1 MNHQEA
7 TELAAVEKYLLDEL
21 SPAVR
26 DAFEEHFFCCP
37 ECSAD
42 LRATAAFLEAAKRE
56 LRGGRVIR
64 PARGT
69 VRNAW
74 FGFLAK
80 PAFVFSALASLLV
93 IIAYQNIVVFPP
105 RSTAEVVGPINPEI
119 MPSLSLVGG
128 NSRSTA
134 ATPTI
139 AVGNAQSFIMSVD
152 IPTNEQFAGYVCVL
166 KSASGSIH
174 WTLPIPA
181 QLAKDTVYI
190 RVPVTKEL
198 GGNFTLVV
206 QGLNNGAAGESAIEL
221 AHYRFT
227 LKNHE

>member
-56 LRGGRVIR
+56 LRGARMIG
-64 PARGT
+64 PAR
-69 VRNAW
+69 VAARNTW

-80 PAFVFSALASLLV
+80 PAFLFSSLASLLV

-105 RSTAEVVGPINPEI
+105 RSTAEAAGPINPEI

-128 NSRSTA
+128 NSRSIA

-139 AVGNAQSFIMSVD
+139 AVGNARSFIMSVD
-152 IPTNEQFAGYVCVL
+152 IPTNGQFASYVCVL

-174 WTLPIPA
+174 WTLSIPT

-190 RVPVTKEL
+190 RVPVTKGL
-198 GGNFTLVV
+198 GGDFTLVLR
-206 QGLNNGAAGESAIEL
+206 GLNNGAAGQSAIEL
-221 AHYRFT
+221 ANYRFT

>member
-7 TELAAVEKYLLDEL
+7 TELAVVEKYLLDEL
-21 SPAVR
+21 SPPVR

-37 ECSAD
+37 ECTAD

-56 LRGGRVIR
+56 LGSARVVR
-64 PARGT
+64 PALRSA
-69 VRNAW
+69 RNSW
-74 FGFLAK
+74 FAFLGK
-80 PAFVFSALASLLV
+80 PAFLSSALASLLM
-93 IIAYQNIVVFPP
+93 IIAYQNIVVFP
-105 RSTAEVVGPINPEI
+105 RSSAEVAGPMHPEI

-128 NSRSTA
+128 NGRSA

-152 IPTNEQFAGYVCVL
+152 IPTNEQFSSYVCVL
-166 KSASGSIH
+166 KSASGSIQ
-174 WTLPIPA
+174 WTLPITT
-181 QLAKDTVYI
+181 QLARDTVDI
-190 RVPVTKEL
+190 RVPVTKGL
-198 GGNFTLVV
+198 GGSYTLVV
-206 QGLNNGAAGESAIEL
+206 QGLNSSASGETAIEL